1 MQRSIVLSKMRG
13 ICPTWGFLLALLSA
27 VVMSSAGCGKRDREL
42 APLAGKVTWEG
53 EPLRFGAVVFEHE
66 YGQPATAA
74 IQSDGTFELVTR
86 GEAAGTVAGTR
97 RVRVA
102 CYEGQDPSRRSG
114 SDGPA
119 ELGRSLIP
127 ERYTSFET
135 SGLAVEVRPGANE
148 PVVLNLTK

>member
-1 MQRSIVLSKMRG
+1 MQTSMVLSRLHG
-13 ICPTWGFLLALLSA
+13 IRPTWGFLLALLSA
-27 VVMSSAGCGKRDREL
+27 VAMSSAGCGKEDREL
-42 APLAGKVTWEG
+42 APLAGKVMYEG

-74 IQSDGTFELVTR
+74 IQPDGAFELVTR
-86 GEAAGTVAGTR
+86 GEAAGTVVGTR
-97 RVRVA
+97 RVRIA
-102 CYEGQDPSRRSG
+102 CYEGQNPSRRSG

-135 SGLAVEVRPGANE
+135 SGLVVEVRPGANE
-148 PVVLNLTK
+148 PVVLNLKK

>member
-1 MQRSIVLSKMRG
+1 MCQ
-13 ICPTWGFLLALLSA
+13 TWGFLLALLSA

-74 IQSDGTFELVTR
+74 IQPDGTFELVTR
-86 GEAAGTVAGTR
+86 GEATGTVVGTR
-97 RVRVA
+97 RVRIA
-102 CYEGQDPSRRSG
+102 CYEGQNPTRRSG

-135 SGLAVEVRPGANE
+135 SGLAVEVRPGTNE
-148 PVVLNLTK
+148 PVVLNLNK